1 MKLTRRKFLLITS
14 TFATSAALPGVVFAE
29 EETPGLIPQKILNAG
44 QGFQD
49 LDLDPKVQEQM
60 VRNIVGMLRQPEM
73 GYDHAPL
80 KDAFRRHTGQE
91 YTPEAAARYAP
102 ACIYRPAE
110 GIPTS

>member
-1 MKLTRRKFLLITS
+1 MKLTRRMFLLSAGTL
-14 TFATSAALPGVVFAE
+14 AASAALPGGIFAE
-29 EETPGLIPQKILNAG
+29 EDTPRLIPQKILNAG

-60 VRNIVGMLRQPEM
+60 VRNIVSMLRQPEM

-110 GIPTS
+110 GMPTS